1 MYTAYY
7 YENKI
12 TRVIIILVCII
23 ALIIS
28 WTKDG
33 FMYAIFT
40 VVFAGFLC
48 LVVLYYGFRFL
59 NFLINSYYKSKL
71 SGRTHVNYKK
81 ERDLSQTQK
90 GFIKKPEIKIKDAN
104 AHFNQGYKYWKGG
117 KFEGAIKEYKE
128 AIRINPTYALAHY
141 NLGVAFWDN
150 GQIEKAIEEYEEAI
164 RIYPNYA
171 SAHCNLGLAYAK
183 KGRMKEAM
191 FEYREAIRLDFNLVS
206 AHCNLGVAF
215 WDNSQVDEAME
226 EYKLAIKI
234 EPNHALSHFN
244 LGLVYNKKSITAE
257 AKYHFRRA
265 LDLGYERARY
275 FLDNPK

>member
-1 MYTAYY
+1 MPTSYY

-12 TRVIIILVCII
+12 TRLIIVSVSII
-23 ALIIS
+23 AAIYCWIK
-28 WTKDG
+28 TG
-33 FMYAIFT
+33 FGYSIFA
-40 VVFAGFLC
+40 VVFAGILC
-48 LVVLYYGFRFL
+48 LVGLYYGLRFL
-59 NFLINSYYKSKL
+59 NLLINAYYKSKS
-71 SGRTHVNYKK
+71 SGKTDINFKK
-81 ERDLSQTQK
+81 ERNLSQTQK
-90 GFIKKPEIKIKDAN
+90 GFIKKPEIKIEDADT
-104 AHFNQGYKYWKGG
+104 HFNQGYKYWSDG

-150 GQIEKAIEEYEEAI
+150 GQAEKAIEEYEEAI

-171 SAHCNLGLAYAK
+171 SAHCNLGLAYEK

-206 AHCNLGVAF
+206 AHCNLGVVF
-215 WDNSQVDEAME
+215 WNNGQDDEAME

-234 EPNHALSHFN
+234 DPNHALSHFN
-244 LGLVYNKKSITAE
+244 IGLVYNRKGVTAE
-257 AKYHFRRA
+257 AKYHFKRA
-265 LDLGYERARY
+265 LDLGYERARN